1 MWLLSHKRIAVE
13 AILSLLVALSFSFG
27 IIVHKKNN
35 RLTESLKMAQNNVE
49 AYRELVNNSR
59 QANRVLQL
67 TVEDFKRTCDKVI
80 QRTKQIVDSVGV
92 KPKQLKLT
100 ATVTQTANVKKVE
113 KHNLQLSKDTVCT
126 DSIIYNPETK
136 LYYTI
141 NKDSLS
147 TTLSISNQLYLI
159 VYQKKEYIR
168 KKSFIK
174 RLFTFDF
181 KKRNVVSYKF
191 VNSNSL
197 IQQDSVRV
205 VEYK

>member
-1 MWLLSHKRIAVE
+1 MWLLSYKRIAVE

-35 RLTESLKMAQNNVE
+35 RLIESLKMAQNNVE

-59 QANRVLQL
+59 QADRVLQL
-67 TVEDFKRTCDKVI
+67 AAEDFKRTNDKVI
-80 QRTKQIVDSVGV
+80 QRTKKVVDSIGV

-100 ATVTQTANVKKVE
+100 ATATQTVDVKKVE
-113 KHNLQLSKDTVCT
+113 KHNLQLSKDTVYT
-126 DSIIYNPETK
+126 DSIVYNPETK

-159 VYQKKEYIR
+159 VHQKKEYIR

-181 KKRNVVSYKF
+181 KRHNVVSYKF
-191 VNSNSL
+191 VNSNNL